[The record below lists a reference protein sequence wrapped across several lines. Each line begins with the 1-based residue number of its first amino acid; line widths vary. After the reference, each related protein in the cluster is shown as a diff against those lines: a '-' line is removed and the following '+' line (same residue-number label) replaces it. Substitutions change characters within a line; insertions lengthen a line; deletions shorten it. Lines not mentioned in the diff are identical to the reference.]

1 MTISQRIFDL
11 LEKQGRKQTEFAKY
25 IGVSTST
32 VSAWNKRGT
41 DPPSCLISAIADFFG
56 VSSEYILSGKE
67 KPHEQNGIKCTN
79 TREAEMMYLFRQL
92 SEQNQE
98 RIIGRLEYMA
108 EQAQT
113 EESAV

>member
-11 LEKQGRKQTEFAKY
+11 LEKQGRKQNELSKY

-32 VSAWNKRGT
+32 VSAWNKRGA
-41 DPPSCLISAIADFFG
+41 DPPSSLISAIADFFG
-56 VSSEYILSGKE
+56 VSVEYILSGKE
-67 KPHEQNGIKCTN
+67 IRNSSQIKCTN
-79 TREAEMMYLFRQL
+79 TRETEMLYLFRRL
-92 SEQNQE
+92 SEQNQD
-98 RIIGRLEYMA
+98 RIIGRLEYMV

>member
-11 LEKQGRKQTEFAKY
+11 LEKQGKKQNELARY

-41 DPPSCLISAIADFFG
+41 DPPACLISAIADFFS
-56 VSSEYILSGKE
+56 VPAEYILSGKE
-67 KPHEQNGIKCTN
+67 IQSPVSQIKCTN
-79 TREAEMMYLFRQL
+79 TRETEMLYLFRKL
-92 SEQNQE
+92 SEQSQD